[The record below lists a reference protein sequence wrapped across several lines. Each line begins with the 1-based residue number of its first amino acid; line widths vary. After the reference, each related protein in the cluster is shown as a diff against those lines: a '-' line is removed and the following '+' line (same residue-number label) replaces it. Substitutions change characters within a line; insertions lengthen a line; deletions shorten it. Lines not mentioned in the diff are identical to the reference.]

1 MKKDL
6 SIKEL
11 LVMGGALFS
20 MHFGAACM
28 LFPVQ
33 WGKDAGTALWHLQY
47 SFQRNAARRAD
58 DAANEKATDSTISNK
73 TEGR

>member
-6 SIKEL
+6 SIREL
-11 LVMGGALFS
+11 LIMGGALFS

-33 WGKDAGTALWHLQY
+33 WGKDAG
-47 SFQRNAARRAD
+47 NAVWLAFVGVLLPGPR
-58 DAANEKATDSTISNK
+58 
-73 TEGR
+73 